1 MLTTGLEDEPINRFT
16 NQEVEANATES
27 SSSEIGA
34 LLQSSNPFSAGN
46 PVALIDERSPDAV
59 QLHRAKDRALVYD
72 AGELRPHRRFAA
84 GSGRRCV
91 VEEPRGHFANPG
103 TPTRSLEGGDSGGNH
118 GANHCGGTHATN
130 AGRES
135 GTRLVHRYQ
144 AWSGRSA
151 RRGGTGARAA
161 AWVSRRPAPPRR
173 WCLQNSN
180 RGCIR
185 TDWLAEQVESFTS
198 STCNSRGL

>member
-1 MLTTGLEDEPINRFT
+1 MRTTGLEDELINRFT

-46 PVALIDERSPDAV
+46 TVALIDERSADAA
-59 QLHRAKDRALVYD
+59 QLHRAKDRALVHD

-91 VEEPRGHFANPG
+91 VEEPREHFANPSL
-103 TPTRSLEGGDSGGNH
+103 PTRSLECGESRGNH
-118 GANHCGGTHATN
+118 RANRGGGTHATN

-144 AWSGRSA
+144 AWPGRSA

-161 AWVSRRPAPPRR
+161 ARVRRRPTPPRR
-173 WCLQNSN
+173 WCLQNPK

-185 TDWLAEQVESFTS
+185 ADWLAEQIESFTS
-198 STCNSRGL
+198 STC